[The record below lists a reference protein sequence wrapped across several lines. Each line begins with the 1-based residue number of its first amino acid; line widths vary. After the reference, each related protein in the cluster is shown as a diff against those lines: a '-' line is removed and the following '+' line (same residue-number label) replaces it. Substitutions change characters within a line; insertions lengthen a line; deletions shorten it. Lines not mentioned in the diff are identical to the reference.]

1 MQWYLEQKPYT
12 IHEGNISVSMIEYP
26 QELGWISFYKNQLNQ
41 NLIDSLYKNSP
52 DILQFKLTIT
62 DSSISE
68 NSIQEMPIS
77 QGNSITAFINNNRVL
92 DCTRIGS
99 TMKSTMTENYFIVVK
114 KSDILGEPNFTI
126 LDNRYQKQYQIK
138 ASSVLLKNKKKL
150 TL

>member
-68 NSIQEMPIS
+68 NNIQEMPIS

-92 DCTRIGS
+92 DCTRIGN

-114 KSDILGEPNFTI
+114 KSDILGESNFTI